1 MKSEQNLHRR
11 QDSPKFV
18 RRSMSPIDY
27 INTQSYKDRLR
38 KTDIKVD
45 FGFLNDKKL
54 EKVSIKKRE
63 SIVPKIT
70 KEKEQCDV
78 LDKL

>member
-1 MKSEQNLHRR
+1 MRSEQNLVRR

-63 SIVPKIT
+63 NNVHKIA
-70 KEKEQCDV
+70 KEKEQYEV
-78 LDKL
+78 SDKL

>member
-1 MKSEQNLHRR
+1 MRSEQNLLRR
-11 QDSPKFV
+11 QDSPKFI

-27 INTQSYKDRLR
+27 INTQSYKDRL
-38 KTDIKVD
+38 KKKDIKVD

-54 EKVSIKKRE
+54 EKVSIKRRDMVGSRIGKDKVQSE
-63 SIVPKIT
+63 
-70 KEKEQCDV
+70 V

>member
-1 MKSEQNLHRR
+1 MRSEQNLLRR
-11 QDSPKFV
+11 QDSPKFI

-27 INTQSYKDRLR
+27 INTQSYQDRL
-38 KTDIKVD
+38 KKKDIKVD

-54 EKVSIKKRE
+54 EKVSIKRRDMVGSRIGKDKVQSE
-63 SIVPKIT
+63 
-70 KEKEQCDV
+70 V